1 MARIEYN
8 YPLLSHNTFGIE
20 AYADRFVAYDS
31 VEDLR
36 QVVRRLRADCPDVP
50 VLHIGGGSNLLF
62 LSDFKGV
69 VLHSAIGGIE
79 CEEQPDGIRLRVGAA
94 VVWDDLVAYC
104 VEHGFYGLENLSFIP
119 GEVGASAVQNIGA
132 YGAEAKDVITAVETV
147 GLRDGEV
154 RMFDVSACGYAYRK
168 SIFKEEWRGRYAV
181 THVHFRLSATFRPN
195 LDYGGIREAL
205 SAEGIRPEEVTAQD
219 LRRVVIAIRKAKLP
233 DPKVQG
239 NAGSFFMNPVVPREV
254 YEAIKGDYPDVPH
267 YEVDAERVKI
277 PAGWLI
283 ERCGWKGRSLGR
295 AAVHDRQAL
304 VLVNKGG
311 ATGRDILA
319 LCEAGRAV
327 PLRHFHQPGSKHYRR
342 MRMKITFLG
351 TGTSTGVPQIGCSC
365 KVCRSTDARDK
376 RLRTSVLVETEQTR
390 ILLDCGPDFRQQIL
404 PLDFRRIDAVL
415 LTHEH
420 YDHVGGIDDLRP
432 FGVFGDV
439 QLYASERTGGQLRQS
454 LPYCFVE
461 HKYPGV
467 PQLRLHAVRPHEA
480 FRVGELQVT
489 PIEVMHARLPILGY
503 RVGRMAYITDMKTI
517 ADSELDYLQG
527 LDLLILNGLR
537 HEPHYSHQTIEEACA
552 FARRLCVPR
561 TYLIHM
567 GHHIDLHAVEDAR
580 LPEGVRMAYDG
591 LVVDV
596 EGE

>member
-1 MARIEYN
+1 
-8 YPLLSHNTFGIE
+8 
-20 AYADRFVAYDS
+20 
-31 VEDLR
+31 
-36 QVVRRLRADCPDVP
+36 
-50 VLHIGGGSNLLF
+50 
-62 LSDFKGV
+62 
-69 VLHSAIGGIE
+69 
-79 CEEQPDGIRLRVGAA
+79 
-94 VVWDDLVAYC
+94 
-104 VEHGFYGLENLSFIP
+104 
-119 GEVGASAVQNIGA
+119 
-132 YGAEAKDVITAVETV
+132 
-147 GLRDGEV
+147 
-154 RMFDVSACGYAYRK
+154 
-168 SIFKEEWRGRYAV
+168 
-181 THVHFRLSATFRPN
+181 
-195 LDYGGIREAL
+195 
-205 SAEGIRPEEVTAQD
+205 
-219 LRRVVIAIRKAKLP
+219 
-233 DPKVQG
+233 
-239 NAGSFFMNPVVPREV
+239 
-254 YEAIKGDYPDVPH
+254 
-267 YEVDAERVKI
+267 
-277 PAGWLI
+277 
-283 ERCGWKGRSLGR
+283 
-295 AAVHDRQAL
+295 
-304 VLVNKGG
+304 
-311 ATGRDILA
+311 
-319 LCEAGRAV
+319 
-327 PLRHFHQPGSKHYRR
+327 

-376 RLRTSVLVETEQTR
+376 RLRTSVLVETGQTR

-527 LDLLILNGLR
+527 VDLLILNGLR

-591 LVVDV
+591 LVVEV

>member
-1 MARIEYN
+1 M
-8 YPLLSHNTFGIE
+8 
-20 AYADRFVAYDS
+20 
-31 VEDLR
+31 
-36 QVVRRLRADCPDVP
+36 
-50 VLHIGGGSNLLF
+50 
-62 LSDFKGV
+62 
-69 VLHSAIGGIE
+69 
-79 CEEQPDGIRLRVGAA
+79 
-94 VVWDDLVAYC
+94 
-104 VEHGFYGLENLSFIP
+104 
-119 GEVGASAVQNIGA
+119 
-132 YGAEAKDVITAVETV
+132 
-147 GLRDGEV
+147 
-154 RMFDVSACGYAYRK
+154 
-168 SIFKEEWRGRYAV
+168 
-181 THVHFRLSATFRPN
+181 
-195 LDYGGIREAL
+195 
-205 SAEGIRPEEVTAQD
+205 
-219 LRRVVIAIRKAKLP
+219 
-233 DPKVQG
+233 
-239 NAGSFFMNPVVPREV
+239 
-254 YEAIKGDYPDVPH
+254 GDNH
-267 YEVDAERVKI
+267 KK
-277 PAGWLI
+277 
-283 ERCGWKGRSLGR
+283 CCS
-295 AAVHDRQAL
+295 
-304 VLVNKGG
+304 
-311 ATGRDILA
+311 
-319 LCEAGRAV
+319 
-327 PLRHFHQPGSKHYRR
+327 
-342 MRMKITFLG
+342 KITFLG
-351 TGTSTGVPQIGCSC
+351 TGTSTGVPQLGCNC
-365 KVCRSTDARDK
+365 AVCRSADPHDR
-376 RLRTSVLVETEQTR
+376 RMRCSSLVEIDGTR
-390 ILLDCGPDFRQQIL
+390 ILIDCGPDFYFQMLHREFK
-404 PLDFRRIDAVL
+404 PFDAVL

-552 FARRLCVPR
+552 FARRLSVPR

>member
-1 MARIEYN
+1 
-8 YPLLSHNTFGIE
+8 
-20 AYADRFVAYDS
+20 
-31 VEDLR
+31 
-36 QVVRRLRADCPDVP
+36 
-50 VLHIGGGSNLLF
+50 
-62 LSDFKGV
+62 
-69 VLHSAIGGIE
+69 
-79 CEEQPDGIRLRVGAA
+79 
-94 VVWDDLVAYC
+94 
-104 VEHGFYGLENLSFIP
+104 
-119 GEVGASAVQNIGA
+119 
-132 YGAEAKDVITAVETV
+132 
-147 GLRDGEV
+147 
-154 RMFDVSACGYAYRK
+154 
-168 SIFKEEWRGRYAV
+168 
-181 THVHFRLSATFRPN
+181 
-195 LDYGGIREAL
+195 
-205 SAEGIRPEEVTAQD
+205 
-219 LRRVVIAIRKAKLP
+219 
-233 DPKVQG
+233 
-239 NAGSFFMNPVVPREV
+239 
-254 YEAIKGDYPDVPH
+254 
-267 YEVDAERVKI
+267 
-277 PAGWLI
+277 
-283 ERCGWKGRSLGR
+283 
-295 AAVHDRQAL
+295 
-304 VLVNKGG
+304 
-311 ATGRDILA
+311 
-319 LCEAGRAV
+319 
-327 PLRHFHQPGSKHYRR
+327 
-342 MRMKITFLG
+342 MKITFLG

-461 HKYPGV
+461 HRYPGV

-517 ADSELDYLQG
+517 ADSELDFLQG

-596 EGE
+596 EGEGLATGFYKRMFKVCQNGRLLLFLGAKKTGKRLFWKEKMLRNEFLYGFYAVFRRKYLRFSAPNEKSFG

>member
-1 MARIEYN
+1 M
-8 YPLLSHNTFGIE
+8 
-20 AYADRFVAYDS
+20 
-31 VEDLR
+31 
-36 QVVRRLRADCPDVP
+36 
-50 VLHIGGGSNLLF
+50 
-62 LSDFKGV
+62 
-69 VLHSAIGGIE
+69 
-79 CEEQPDGIRLRVGAA
+79 
-94 VVWDDLVAYC
+94 
-104 VEHGFYGLENLSFIP
+104 
-119 GEVGASAVQNIGA
+119 
-132 YGAEAKDVITAVETV
+132 
-147 GLRDGEV
+147 
-154 RMFDVSACGYAYRK
+154 
-168 SIFKEEWRGRYAV
+168 
-181 THVHFRLSATFRPN
+181 
-195 LDYGGIREAL
+195 
-205 SAEGIRPEEVTAQD
+205 
-219 LRRVVIAIRKAKLP
+219 
-233 DPKVQG
+233 
-239 NAGSFFMNPVVPREV
+239 
-254 YEAIKGDYPDVPH
+254 
-267 YEVDAERVKI
+267 
-277 PAGWLI
+277 
-283 ERCGWKGRSLGR
+283 
-295 AAVHDRQAL
+295 
-304 VLVNKGG
+304 
-311 ATGRDILA
+311 
-319 LCEAGRAV
+319 
-327 PLRHFHQPGSKHYRR
+327 
-342 MRMKITFLG
+342 
-351 TGTSTGVPQIGCSC
+351 
-365 KVCRSTDARDK
+365 
-376 RLRTSVLVETEQTR
+376 ETEQTR

-480 FRVGELQVT
+480 FRVG
-489 PIEVMHARLPILGY
+489 
-503 RVGRMAYITDMKTI
+503 RMAYITDMKTI

-527 LDLLILNGLR
+527 VDLLILNGLR

>member
-1 MARIEYN
+1 
-8 YPLLSHNTFGIE
+8 
-20 AYADRFVAYDS
+20 
-31 VEDLR
+31 
-36 QVVRRLRADCPDVP
+36 
-50 VLHIGGGSNLLF
+50 
-62 LSDFKGV
+62 
-69 VLHSAIGGIE
+69 
-79 CEEQPDGIRLRVGAA
+79 
-94 VVWDDLVAYC
+94 
-104 VEHGFYGLENLSFIP
+104 
-119 GEVGASAVQNIGA
+119 
-132 YGAEAKDVITAVETV
+132 
-147 GLRDGEV
+147 
-154 RMFDVSACGYAYRK
+154 
-168 SIFKEEWRGRYAV
+168 
-181 THVHFRLSATFRPN
+181 
-195 LDYGGIREAL
+195 
-205 SAEGIRPEEVTAQD
+205 
-219 LRRVVIAIRKAKLP
+219 
-233 DPKVQG
+233 
-239 NAGSFFMNPVVPREV
+239 
-254 YEAIKGDYPDVPH
+254 
-267 YEVDAERVKI
+267 
-277 PAGWLI
+277 
-283 ERCGWKGRSLGR
+283 
-295 AAVHDRQAL
+295 
-304 VLVNKGG
+304 
-311 ATGRDILA
+311 
-319 LCEAGRAV
+319 
-327 PLRHFHQPGSKHYRR
+327 

-454 LPYCFVE
+454 LPYCFVK

-580 LPEGVRMAYDG
+580 LLEGVRMAYDG

>member
-1 MARIEYN
+1 M
-8 YPLLSHNTFGIE
+8 
-20 AYADRFVAYDS
+20 
-31 VEDLR
+31 
-36 QVVRRLRADCPDVP
+36 
-50 VLHIGGGSNLLF
+50 
-62 LSDFKGV
+62 
-69 VLHSAIGGIE
+69 
-79 CEEQPDGIRLRVGAA
+79 
-94 VVWDDLVAYC
+94 W
-104 VEHGFYGLENLSFIP
+104 
-119 GEVGASAVQNIGA
+119 
-132 YGAEAKDVITAVETV
+132 
-147 GLRDGEV
+147 
-154 RMFDVSACGYAYRK
+154 
-168 SIFKEEWRGRYAV
+168 
-181 THVHFRLSATFRPN
+181 
-195 LDYGGIREAL
+195 
-205 SAEGIRPEEVTAQD
+205 
-219 LRRVVIAIRKAKLP
+219 
-233 DPKVQG
+233 
-239 NAGSFFMNPVVPREV
+239 
-254 YEAIKGDYPDVPH
+254 
-267 YEVDAERVKI
+267 
-277 PAGWLI
+277 
-283 ERCGWKGRSLGR
+283 
-295 AAVHDRQAL
+295 
-304 VLVNKGG
+304 
-311 ATGRDILA
+311 
-319 LCEAGRAV
+319 
-327 PLRHFHQPGSKHYRR
+327 
-342 MRMKITFLG
+342 
-351 TGTSTGVPQIGCSC
+351 
-365 KVCRSTDARDK
+365 
-376 RLRTSVLVETEQTR
+376 
-390 ILLDCGPDFRQQIL
+390 
-404 PLDFRRIDAVL
+404 
-415 LTHEH
+415 
-420 YDHVGGIDDLRP
+420 GGIDDLRP